1 MKIMNQIVIMNY
13 TMVLIVLIIKDMKIE
28 KIIKINLQV
37 WTSVKD

>member
-1 MKIMNQIVIMNY
+1 MKIINQIVIMNY
-13 TMVLIVLIIKDMKIE
+13 TMVLIVLIVKDMKIQ